1 MTGNSMKARL
11 AKIEAVRPDRADRI
25 TRIVRTV
32 IDRDGTATG
41 QVIVREVP

>member
-11 AKIEAVRPDRADRI
+11 AKIEAIRPDRADRI

-32 IDRDGTATG
+32 IDRDGTPTG
-41 QVIVREVP
+41 QVIVRELP